1 MKTAV
6 SVVGYAVL
14 ALAVVAAT
22 LGGVV
27 GAELRYLVFSQPLW
41 FAALPLPILAVVLR
55 QVWMPRPATMKFSR
69 ARSLGRLRG
78 GFMARLA
85 HLPDGLRLAAAL
97 LVVVCLARP
106 QSTRGLDRIKHE
118 GIDIVLVLDLSES
131 MEAPDIPPTRLAAA
145 KVVVDDFIARRP
157 RDRIALVAFG
167 SAVSTLAPLTMD
179 HGVLRQLVSR
189 LRIGMID
196 GQHTAIG
203 DGLGVAL
210 NRLAES
216 EADSQVVVL
225 LTDGLNN
232 WGANDPDTVA
242 SEAAERSVKVY
253 TVLMGRDL
261 QGRGDSIDAGQLERI
276 ASVTGGFAY
285 TAVDQEQLMGSF
297 QDVLDKLDRSEIE
310 GSVVRPERFEWFLWP
325 AFLLLLLDVGLRTT
339 RLRRFP

>member
-41 FAALPLPILAVVLR
+41 FAGLPLPILAVVLR

-225 LTDGLNN
+225 LTYGLNN
-232 WGANDPDTVA
+232 WGSNDPDTVA

-261 QGRGDSIDAGQLERI
+261 KGRGDSIDAGQLERI

>member
-1 MKTAV
+1 MKTALHV
-6 SVVGYAVL
+6 IGFGLA
-14 ALAVVAAT
+14 ALAVVAAV
-22 LGGVV
+22 LGAAV
-27 GAELRYLVFSQPLW
+27 GSQVRYLVFAQPLW
-41 FAALPLPILAVVLR
+41 FVALVLPPLAVVLR

-85 HLPDGLRLAAAL
+85 HLPDGLRLAAAM

-106 QSTRGLDRIKHE
+106 QSTRGSDRIKHE

-131 MEAPDIPPTRLAAA
+131 METPDIPPTRLAAA
-145 KVVVDDFIARRP
+145 KAVVDDFIARRP
-157 RDRIALVAFG
+157 RDRISLVAFG

-196 GQHTAIG
+196 GTHTAIG

-210 NRLAES
+210 NRLDES
-216 EADSQVVVL
+216 EAESQVVVL

-232 WGANDPDTVA
+232 WGENDPDSVA
-242 SEAAERSVKVY
+242 AEAADRSVKVF

-261 QGRGDSIDAGQLERI
+261 QGRDGTVDAGQLERI

-285 TAVDQEQLMGSF
+285 TAVDQEQLLGSF
-297 QDVLDKLDRSEIE
+297 QDLLDKLERSEIE
-310 GSVVRPERFEWFLWP
+310 GNVVRPERFEWFLWP
-325 AFLLLLLDVGLRTT
+325 ALLLLLLDIGLRTT

>member
-1 MKTAV
+1 MKTALHV
-6 SVVGYAVL
+6 LGFAVA
-14 ALAVVAAT
+14 ALAVVAAG
-22 LGGVV
+22 LGIAIGS
-27 GAELRYLVFSQPLW
+27 ELRFLVFSEPLW
-41 FAALPLPILAVVLR
+41 FAGLFLPVLAVVLR

-78 GFMARLA
+78 GVMARLA

-97 LVVVCLARP
+97 LVVVCLTRP
-106 QSTRGLDRIKHE
+106 QSTRGSDRIKHK
-118 GIDIVLVLDLSES
+118 GIDVVLVLDLSES
-131 MEAPDIPPTRLAAA
+131 METPDIPPSRLTAA
-145 KVVVDDFIARRP
+145 KAVVDDFIARRP
-157 RDRIALVAFG
+157 RDRISLVAFG

-232 WGANDPDTVA
+232 WGENDPDTVA
-242 SEAAERSVKVY
+242 SEAAERKVKVY

-261 QGRGDSIDAGQLERI
+261 QGRDGNVDAGQLERI

-285 TAVDQEQLMGSF
+285 TAVDQEQLRGSF

-310 GSVVRPERFEWFLWP
+310 GNVIRPERFEWFLWP

>member
-1 MKTAV
+1 MKTALY
-6 SVVGYAVL
+6 VVGYAVL
-14 ALAVVAAT
+14 ALAVVAAV
-22 LGGVV
+22 LGGAI
-27 GAELRYLVFSQPLW
+27 GADLRYLVFSQPLW

-97 LVVVCLARP
+97 LVIVCLTRP
-106 QSTRGLDRIKHE
+106 QSTRGTDRIKHE

-131 MEAPDIPPTRLAAA
+131 METPDIPPTRLAAA
-145 KVVVDDFIARRP
+145 KVVVDDFISRRP

-167 SAVSTLAPLTMD
+167 SSVSTLAPLTMD

-210 NRLAES
+210 NRLDES

-232 WGANDPDTVA
+232 WGENDPDTVA
-242 SEAAERSVKVY
+242 SEAAERNVKVY

-261 QGRGDSIDAGQLERI
+261 QGRGDNIDAGQLERI
-276 ASVTGGFAY
+276 ASVTGGFSY

>member
-1 MKTAV
+1 MKTALY
-6 SVVGYAVL
+6 VVGYAAL
-14 ALAVVAAT
+14 ALSVVAAV
-22 LGGVV
+22 LGGVI
-27 GAELRYLVFSQPLW
+27 GADLRYLVFSQPLW

-97 LVVVCLARP
+97 LVVVCLTRP
-106 QSTRGLDRIKHE
+106 QSTRGTDRIKHE

-131 MEAPDIPPTRLAAA
+131 METPDIPPTRLSAA
-145 KVVVDDFIARRP
+145 KVVVDDFISRRP

-210 NRLAES
+210 NRLDES

-242 SEAAERSVKVY
+242 SEAAERNVKVY

-261 QGRGDSIDAGQLERI
+261 QGRGDNIDAGQLERI
-276 ASVTGGFAY
+276 ASVTGGFSY

-325 AFLLLLLDVGLRTT
+325 AFLLLLLDIGLRTT